1 MMMLTLES
9 PRFQFGM
16 CSSHYYFP
24 AALEILKKNRDL
36 FAKFIEHKIH
46 IDKAEE
52 VRRGLG

>member
-1 MMMLTLES
+1 MMLTLES